1 MSLLAVFS
9 VVLCALAAAVSAF
22 PIFINEAVLDK
33 RVTHTGRGTYYEVG
47 LGACGY
53 HDVDSDAIVAISHDI
68 YGNGGN
74 CNQWMQITN
83 PSTGKVQYGKT
94 RDECMG
100 CNATA
105 IDMSPSLFESLG
117 VPLSQGVQTVEWH
130 FMSKDW
136 SP

>member
-1 MSLLAVFS
+1 MFCLSIFS
-9 VVLCALAAAVSAF
+9 VVLCALAAAVLAS
-22 PIFINEAVLDK
+22 PIDK
-33 RVTHTGRGTYYEVG
+33 RVTHTGRGTYYDVG

-53 HDVDSDAIVAISHDI
+53 NDVDSDAIVAISHEI
-68 YGNGGN
+68 YGGGGN

-83 PSTGKVQYGKT
+83 PSTGQVQYGKT
-94 RDECMG
+94 RDKCMG
-100 CNATA
+100 CAATA

-117 VPLSQGVQTVEWH
+117 VPLGQGVQTVEWH